1 MQMKFS
7 LFAAKIMQVYMV
19 DFAVYKKT
27 LSDLIFQ
34 KKSFYGR
41 SMNSPIVGGSEY
53 EYRIVKNRVHLG
65 PVIVLFSISDIR
77 GHFSTTL
84 KRRGR

>member
-1 MQMKFS
+1 MDPRIKEGYADEIQPFCGQNNAG
-7 LFAAKIMQVYMV
+7 LHGGFCCLQ
-19 DFAVYKKT
+19 KT

-53 EYRIVKNRVHLG
+53 EYRIVKNRIHLG
-65 PVIVLFSISDIR
+65 PVLNF
-77 GHFSTTL
+77 
-84 KRRGR
+84 